1 MAAFS
6 IEATRPKPREIEA
19 LRGILEPG
27 TWVYLSS
34 VSTQGKDEQI
44 DGAKAVRRAGFEP
57 VPHLAA
63 RRFASAGELRDY
75 LARMR
80 VEADVRRA
88 LVIGGDKDEAE
99 GPFATALSV
108 IESGLLGGFE
118 EIGVAGYPQGH
129 PKIAETEL
137 EAALARKLA
146 AAQHAGLRSH
156 IVSQFCFDPG
166 DVVAWLRRLRARNI
180 DVPVHVGLVGPTKF
194 RTLLRYARRCGVSA
208 SVRGL
213 WNSGAFWALLGKP
226 HPGRIVRALAAA
238 DGIGNVSPH
247 YFSFGGLT
255 ATARYARDA
264 AGMTRTK

>member
-44 DGAKAVRRAGFEP
+44 EAVKSVRRAGFEP

-63 RRFASAGELRDY
+63 RRFVSLAELRDY
-75 LARMR
+75 LARLR
-80 VEADVRRA
+80 GEADVRRA
-88 LVIGGDKDEAE
+88 LVIGGDKDDAE

-108 IESGLLGGFE
+108 IESGLLGGFDE
-118 EIGVAGYPQGH
+118 VGIAGYPQGH
-129 PKIAETEL
+129 PQIAADEL

-146 AAQHAGLRSH
+146 TAREAGLRSH

-166 DVVAWLRRLRARNI
+166 AIVAWLRRLRAQNI

-194 RTLLRYARRCGVSA
+194 RRLLRYARRCGVSA
-208 SVRGL
+208 SIRGL
-213 WNSGAFWALLGKP
+213 WNSGALWALLGKP

-238 DGIGNVSPH
+238 DGIGDATPH

-255 ATARYARDA
+255 ATAHYARDA
-264 AGMTRTK
+264 DGMTRTK